1 MKFVD
6 RFSAFRTEH
15 SLSLNAVSQK
25 TGIDVKTLLKYESG
39 QEAPE
44 EEVQAK
50 IFSCAHKNCA
60 EVCAPKPD
68 YSMQH
73 GWESYASELPV
84 EYRQSMEEGRDIQK
98 YEELFS
104 AAARMEPGEEKDRIA
119 DVLFDLVTKA
129 DIREGYQY
137 NEPSD
142 LPSIRALRNRPAREE
157 REIPQGE
164 ALYDKIYGAWLGR
177 IAGCLLGKTVEGIRT
192 NELHPLLKKSGN
204 FPMHRYILTTD
215 VTDEI
220 AKNTNYPLRTRSYA
234 DKVDAMP
241 VDDDT
246 NYMVLANV
254 LIEKYG
260 RDFTSDDVMH
270 VWVDYQSKNAYCTAE
285 RVAYVN
291 FVKGFRPPWSASYK
305 NPYREWIGAQIRGDY
320 FGYICPGDP
329 EKAAEMAWRDAAISH
344 IKNGIY
350 GEMFAAAMIAEAAV
364 ETDIEKI
371 IRAGL
376 GEIPEKS
383 RLNEAI
389 TEIIS
394 DYKKGMTKEAA
405 FAGIHA
411 RWDEHN
417 SHDWCHTISN
427 AEIVAASLLYG
438 NGDYG
443 ASICMAVET
452 GFDTDCNG
460 ATVGSVLGIRD
471 GAWSLDDKWTKPLND
486 MLDTSIF
493 GVGRVKISDM
503 ARKTIEHIG

>member
-1 MKFVD
+1 
-6 RFSAFRTEH
+6 
-15 SLSLNAVSQK
+15 
-25 TGIDVKTLLKYESG
+25 
-39 QEAPE
+39 
-44 EEVQAK
+44 
-50 IFSCAHKNCA
+50 
-60 EVCAPKPD
+60 
-68 YSMQH
+68 
-73 GWESYASELPV
+73 
-84 EYRQSMEEGRDIQK
+84 
-98 YEELFS
+98 
-104 AAARMEPGEEKDRIA
+104 
-119 DVLFDLVTKA
+119 
-129 DIREGYQY
+129 
-137 NEPSD
+137 
-142 LPSIRALRNRPAREE
+142 
-157 REIPQGE
+157 
-164 ALYDKIYGAWLGR
+164 
-177 IAGCLLGKTVEGIRT
+177 
-192 NELHPLLKKSGN
+192 
-204 FPMHRYILTTD
+204 
-215 VTDEI
+215 
-220 AKNTNYPLRTRSYA
+220 
-234 DKVDAMP
+234 
-241 VDDDT
+241 
-246 NYMVLANV
+246 
-254 LIEKYG
+254 
-260 RDFTSDDVMH
+260 
-270 VWVDYQSKNAYCTAE
+270 
-285 RVAYVN
+285 
-291 FVKGFRPPWSASYK
+291 
-305 NPYREWIGAQIRGDY
+305 
-320 FGYICPGDP
+320 
-329 EKAAEMAWRDAAISH
+329 MAWRDAAISH

-427 AEIVAASLLYG
+427 AEIVAASLLDG

-460 ATVGSVLGIRD
+460 ATVGSVLGIRN